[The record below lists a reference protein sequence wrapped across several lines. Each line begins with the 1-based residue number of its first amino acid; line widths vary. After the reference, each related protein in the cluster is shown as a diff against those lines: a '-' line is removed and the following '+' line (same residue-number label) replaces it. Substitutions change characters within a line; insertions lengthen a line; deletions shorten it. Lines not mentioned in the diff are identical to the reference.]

1 MADQT
6 IRGKC
11 QNLFGTDRAT
21 VRIYAEHRRAER
33 LRLSKIC
40 RAAGATWNT
49 LIGAASFAGFK
60 STASF
65 PITAL
70 ISVQHDLVGKPDSTF
85 PDHALISAEHDLVG
99 KPDSTFPDRAL
110 KRAIRR

>member
-1 MADQT
+1 MSKFIRNRSRHGAH
-6 IRGKC
+6 IRRAPARGKASSVK
-11 QNLFGTDRAT
+11 NLSRRWGDLEHADRGRV
-21 VRIYAEHRRAER
+21 VRRVQIH
-33 LRLSKIC
+33 
-40 RAAGATWNT
+40 
-49 LIGAASFAGFK
+49 
-60 STASF
+60 ASF

-99 KPDSTFPDRAL
+99 KPDSTFPDHAL